1 MAWNTIREKKGEV
14 RRMQANKIVEMSS
27 SPKAHPSDSAGQEK
41 AKDDSAKEANK
52 DLQSGMEMLELDFL
66 LSIVE
71 NTDGNDPNDVTMR
84 KLNFYELLRRQQ
96 LNAIDSNALK
106 VYAVNE
112 HNLYDKTIQCK
123 ALNMLTERTVR
134 KGKRGD

>member
-1 MAWNTIREKKGEV
+1 MTWNTIREKKGEV

-27 SPKAHPSDSAGQEK
+27 SPKAHSSDSAGQEK

-96 LNAIDSNALK
+96 LNAIDSSALK

-112 HNLYDKTIQCK
+112 HNLYDKTIQCE

-134 KGKRGD
+134 KGKHGD

>member
-14 RRMQANKIVEMSS
+14 KRMQANKVVEMSS
-27 SPKAHPSDSAGQEK
+27 SPKAHPP
-41 AKDDSAKEANK
+41 DSAKEGNK

-112 HNLYDKTIQCK
+112 HNLYDKTIQCR
-123 ALNMLTERTVR
+123 ALNVLTERTVR
-134 KGKRGD
+134 KGKNSG